1 MRFPN
6 IEKASINDLLLD
18 EKNYRFS
25 SAANQQA
32 CIEKIYAQS
41 PSSFSNMMSSIA
53 EDDLGELLLVYREA
67 ENTPLIV
74 VDGNRRTA
82 ALKVLHNPDL
92 SPTPT
97 LKKKAEDLLSSTKID
112 FDNIQIQVSSD
123 KQLIFKTV
131 YERHAAGKGVSK
143 IDWNALANAKFRFD
157 NKADDQDWKAVALL
171 MELVSQDDPIIEF
184 VDSSKYS
191 HDVFRRIVRAAIQK
205 DIISRALFS
214 QTNMRINKSK
224 KSQLA
229 NALKLSKAFLN
240 YMKDGKINLSRN
252 GDTYADK
259 GKVDAYLQQFIIVPK
274 SPSNND
280 STPEASTTSG
290 SSGGEAPDDTKHKSE
305 NNGSN
310 KKTKLNTK
318 KPVQIEKSEKIVV
331 LLNNLNSGKLTSL
344 YNSLT
349 SLYFNTHPS
358 LICIGAWAFFETLS
372 RNLGANDQS
381 SFESFLGTKLHE
393 WFPAD
398 KGKKKSMKQSMKFIS
413 EEGNCNKHCEI
424 YYTVNAAPLA
434 NHFQVLEPL
443 IIKALEVLVSKKASD

>member
-25 SAANQQA
+25 SATNQHA
-32 CIEKIYAQS
+32 CIEKIYDQS
-41 PSSFSNMMSSIA
+41 PSSFSNMMMSIA
-53 EDDLGELLLVYREA
+53 EDDLGELLLVYRKS
-67 ENTPLIV
+67 ENAPLIV

-92 SPTPT
+92 SPSSA
-97 LKKKAEDLLSSTKID
+97 LKKKAESLLSSTNID

-123 KQLIFKTV
+123 KQLIFKTI

-171 MELVSQDDPIIEF
+171 MELVSQDDPIVEF
-184 VDSSKYS
+184 IDSSKYS
-191 HDVFRRIVRAAIQK
+191 HDVFRRIIRAAIQK
-205 DIISRALFS
+205 DIISKTLFS

-229 NALKLSKAFLN
+229 KALELSKTFLN

-280 STPEASTTSG
+280 STPEASPAPDP
-290 SSGGEAPDDTKHKSE
+290 SGGEAPDDTPKPEK
-305 NNGSN
+305 GTSN
-310 KKTKLNTK
+310 KTTLNTK

-331 LLNNLNSGKLTSL
+331 LLNKINSGKLTSL

-349 SLYFNTHPS
+349 SLYFNAHPS

-372 RNLGANDQS
+372 RNLGANDQT
-381 SFESFLGTKLHE
+381 SFDSYLGTKLNE
-393 WFPAD
+393 WFTD
-398 KGKKKSMKQSMKFIS
+398 KGKKRSMKQSMKFIS

-443 IIKALEVLVSKKASD
+443 IIKSLEVLVSKKAPD